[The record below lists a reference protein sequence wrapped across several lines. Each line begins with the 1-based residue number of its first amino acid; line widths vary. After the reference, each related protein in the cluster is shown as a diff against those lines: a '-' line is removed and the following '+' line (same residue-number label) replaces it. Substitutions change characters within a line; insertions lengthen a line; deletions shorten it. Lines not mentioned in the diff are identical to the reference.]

1 MINFKTDQENFW
13 AGKFGDDY
21 IKRNMSSEMISSNIN
36 FFSKALSSAQRIE
49 SCIEFG
55 SNIGLNLLAI
65 KNLFPKIN
73 LHAVEINKNACDKL
87 STIIPKKNIINKSL
101 LDFSSKKKFDLC
113 IVKGVLIHINPK
125 ELQKVYEILYAS
137 SLKYILIAEYYNPS
151 PIEINYRGHSEKLFK
166 RDFAGEF
173 LKKFSNC
180 HLIDYGFSYH
190 LDNKFPQDDINWFLI
205 GKL

>member
-101 LDFSSKKKFDLC
+101 LDFSSKKFDLC
-113 IVKGVLIHINPK
+113 IVKGVLIHIT
-125 ELQKVYEILYAS
+125 QK
-137 SLKYILIAEYYNPS
+137 
-151 PIEINYRGHSEKLFK
+151 NY
-166 RDFAGEF
+166 
-173 LKKFSNC
+173 KKFM
-180 HLIDYGFSYH
+180 
-190 LDNKFPQDDINWFLI
+190 KFYMHQA
-205 GKL
+205 

>member
-36 FFSKALSSAQRIE
+36 FFSKALSNAQRIE

-101 LDFSSKKKFDLC
+101 LIFLQKKFDLC

-125 ELQKVYEILYAS
+125 
-137 SLKYILIAEYYNPS
+137 
-151 PIEINYRGHSEKLFK
+151 NY
-166 RDFAGEF
+166 
-173 LKKFSNC
+173 KKFM
-180 HLIDYGFSYH
+180 
-190 LDNKFPQDDINWFLI
+190 KFYIHQA
-205 GKL
+205 